1 MNDRRIYVAV
11 LADYNSGHLTGRWI
25 DCDDLDEMQEQ
36 VAALL
41 RSSKFPNVTV
51 VCPDCDGYGA
61 WHRQA
66 VANDVEIVPCH
77 GCEGKGKV
85 PSAEEYAIH
94 DHEGFGRL
102 IGEYTPL
109 ATVAEWAEV
118 LDDANDED
126 ALIAF
131 ASYESRDGS
140 PEEIAEDFR
149 EAYLGKFDTLREWG
163 EDYLTET
170 YGYNEVPEDLREF
183 IDFERWG
190 EAQERDWM
198 FTIDAEP
205 GVYVFRRDY

>member
-51 VCPDCDGYGA
+51 VCPDCEGFGVSQV
-61 WHRQA
+61 QA
-66 VANDVEIVPCH
+66 GPEVQHEDCTTCQ
-77 GCEGKGKV
+77 GRGKV

-131 ASYESRDGS
+131 ASYESRDGWQ
-140 PEEIAEDFR
+140 PAAVAAHFK
-149 EAYLGKFDTLREWG
+149 EAYLGTFDTLTEWAD
-163 EDYLTET
+163 DYAEET
-170 YGYNEVPEDLREF
+170 GLLAEVPESLRGYF
-183 IDFERWG
+183 DMERWA
-190 EAQERDWM
+190 EHQEQDWI